1 MAAPG
6 WPHTAYDGR
15 VGIRPLRMRDAGAWS
30 ELRLRNEAWLAP
42 WDGRPPDASE
52 STWQERNSPTAY
64 GVALRVYRREAR
76 LGRCLPFGVV
86 LDGELVGQVTVSSVV
101 RGALQSAS
109 VGYWVSEQVA
119 GQGVMTAALALVV
132 DHCFGPVGL
141 HRVEADIRPENGP
154 SRRVVDKLGFRE
166 EGYRPKFLFIDG
178 EWRDHL
184 CFALTVEDVPEGM
197 LTRWEAVRGR

>member
-42 WDGRPPDASE
+42 WDGRPPDAPA

-86 LDGELVGQVTVSSVV
+86 LDGELVGQVTVASVV
-101 RGALQSAS
+101 RGALQGAS
-109 VGYWVSEQVA
+109 VGYWVSEHVA
-119 GQGVMTAALALVV
+119 GQGVMTSALALVV

-141 HRVEADIRPENGP
+141 HRVEADIRPENAP
-154 SRRVVDKLGFRE
+154 SRRVVEKLGFRE
-166 EGYRPKFLFIDG
+166 EGYLPKFLFIDG

-197 LTRWEAVRGR
+197 LARWEAVRGR